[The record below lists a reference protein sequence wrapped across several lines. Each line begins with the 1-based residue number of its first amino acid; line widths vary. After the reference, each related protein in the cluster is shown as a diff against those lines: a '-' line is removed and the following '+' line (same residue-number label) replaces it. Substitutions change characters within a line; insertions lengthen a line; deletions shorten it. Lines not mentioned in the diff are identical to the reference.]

1 MVVDLRK
8 HKHVSPKLGKVLD
21 LISVREI
28 EHSCLCL
35 KTGGPVYDR
44 EYKAVVAV
52 DPLNFTLLSDREKEG
67 VLESFRVL
75 LNRLTFAISIHIRI
89 ERYDIG
95 PYLSR
100 LDLAAQNARTPAIGE
115 MAIDHKEFVMT
126 LAATHTLLQR
136 RFYIIVPSEHE
147 RAKSAKKQP
156 DACSQARSQLTMRCN
171 DVIADLD
178 RAGLT
183 SHRLDNVELAHYY
196 QSCVHAAQAR
206 EYPLAGSNLA
216 AVARPLKPTAEAVA
230 LAGLPAS
237 SSVHPTLPAAG
248 LGIDT
253 EATISARPDETLQQD
268 MSGTT
273 ETHPLTPATATSQ
286 DNKGKPARKAT
297 RATTD
302 TAEKAPDRFVNAAEL
317 VAPTGLHVAP
327 DCLTVRH
334 NVGNEFVRAF
344 TLIGYPAEV
353 EAGWFDRLV
362 QIEEPNIDL
371 LLYIA
376 PQEAGPFVSHLSRR
390 LTTLRGTQL
399 AEQHHGKTPDP
410 YIEAARADVEDLR
423 KKLVNRSEQAFEV
436 SVYILVRGTSKL
448 QLQEKSARLLS
459 LLKSLEL
466 TAVDLTYEHHRAW
479 QCGLPDG
486 RDVLKRKKILDTSS
500 LMMGFPFSSTN
511 LSTPTGIL
519 TGIMPN
525 GSLVILDPLSDL
537 LENGHEVKFARSGAG
552 KSFDE
557 KVRVGRYILS
567 GFDAIVIDPEN
578 EYKALCEQYDGM
590 NIRMSTGNYQL
601 NPFDLPGADA
611 DDRNVLEE
619 KFQSSLALFDLLI
632 ADKTPGVLSQREK
645 AYLTRCLHLTYHK
658 AGITADRSTHINR
671 PPNMSDFY
679 NVLRSGECG
688 EDSYELADRLQ
699 RFVPSFPDQTRLDT
713 NRPLTVFNIRD
724 LDSESRPAALLLIT
738 DYVWTLVRRSR
749 KYQPRLL
756 VIDEAWSLLQFE
768 EGGRFLAS
776 MARRA
781 RKYNLCL
788 RIISQDVEDCL
799 SSEAGRTILVNAS
812 MKFLM
817 KQDSSTIDAVTQ
829 AFHLSG
835 EERKYLLSCAKGS
848 GLFFARSSHVPLRV
862 VASPVEYKLA
872 TTNPKDQE
880 EDLEPENDR
889 DSTAVALPVVNVTR
903 STEYD
908 VVLPNFFAA
917 APGANTGA
925 TPINGYK
932 KLRLERAEHSDH

>member
-21 LISVREI
+21 LIGVREI
-28 EHSCLCL
+28 EHGCLCL
-35 KTGGPVYDR
+35 KTAGPAYDR

-52 DPLNFTLLSDREKEG
+52 DPLNFTLLSDKEKEA

-89 ERYDIG
+89 ERYDID

-115 MAIDHKEFVMT
+115 MAVDHKEFVLT

-136 RFYIIVPSEHE
+136 RFYIIVPSDHE
-147 RAKSAKKQP
+147 KAKSAKKQP
-156 DACSQARSQLTMRCN
+156 DACSQARSQLSLRCN
-171 DVIADLD
+171 DIIADLD

-196 QSCVHAAQAR
+196 QSCVHAGQAR
-206 EYPLAGSNLA
+206 DFPLAGSNLA
-216 AVARPLKPTAEAVA
+216 AVARPIKPTAAAVA
-230 LAGLPAS
+230 LAGLPA
-237 SSVHPTLPAAG
+237 AG
-248 LGIDT
+248 DLDINLD
-253 EATISARPDETLQQD
+253 ATISARPDENILQQD
-268 MSGTT
+268 VNNTA
-273 ETHPLTPATATSQ
+273 ETHTIAAATVTNEG
-286 DNKGKPARKAT
+286 NKGKPARARTTAT
-297 RATTD
+297 ATTD
-302 TAEKAPDRFVNAAEL
+302 TPEKAPDRFVNAAEL

-334 NVGNEFVRAF
+334 NVGNEFLRAF

-362 QIEEPNIDL
+362 QIEEPDVDL
-371 LLYIA
+371 IVYIA

-410 YIEAARADVEDLR
+410 YIEAARTDIEDLR

-436 SVYILVRGTSKL
+436 STYILVRGTNKL
-448 QLQEKSARLLS
+448 QLAEKSARLLS

-486 RDVLKRKKILDTSS
+486 RDILKRKKILDTSS

-557 KVRVGRYILS
+557 KVRVGRYILA
-567 GFDAIVIDPEN
+567 GFDALVIDPEN
-578 EYKALCEQYDGM
+578 EYKALCEQYDGV

-619 KFQSSLALFDLLI
+619 KFQSLLALFDLLI

-658 AGITADRSTHINR
+658 AGITADRSTHVNR
-671 PPNMSDFY
+671 PPNMTDFY

-749 KYQPRLL
+749 KYHPRLL

-829 AFHLSG
+829 AFHLSD

-872 TTNPKDQE
+872 TTNPNESE
-880 EDLEPENDR
+880 EDTEHDK
-889 DSTAVALPVVNVTR
+889 DSTAVALPVINVATR
-903 STEYD
+903 TTEYD
-908 VVLPNFFAA
+908 VVMPNFFAA
-917 APGANTGA
+917 APGADTGA
-925 TPINGYK
+925 TPPSGYR
-932 KLRLERAEHSDH
+932 KLRLERPGRATDH